1 MGVSMA
7 EHRIHYFSH
16 SLAISITVRKKLRY
30 NLFMQK
36 TVMENWRILL
46 VPFLPLIFAY
56 LELGG
61 NWFGLRLVQR
71 GPSVWSVAGVIIFS
85 VAYSLVAAV
94 VAHKFKFNLGL
105 LMVNYGFGFSVVS
118 IFLIL
123 NWGEIPEFSMK
134 LVSTYPLLWGVA
146 AIAIVG
152 FLISGYLLVT
162 APPTV

>member
-1 MGVSMA
+1 M
-7 EHRIHYFSH
+7 
-16 SLAISITVRKKLRY
+16 
-30 NLFMQK
+30 
-36 TVMENWRILL
+36 MENWRILL

-71 GPSVWSVAGVIIFS
+71 GPSVWSVTGVIVFS

-94 VAHKFKFNLGL
+94 IAHKFKLNLGL

-118 IFLIL
+118 IFLTL
-123 NWGEIPEFSMK
+123 NWGEIPEFSTE
-134 LVSTYPLLWGVA
+134 LLSTYPLLWGVA

-152 FLISGYLLVT
+152 FLISGFLVVT
-162 APPTV
+162 APPTL